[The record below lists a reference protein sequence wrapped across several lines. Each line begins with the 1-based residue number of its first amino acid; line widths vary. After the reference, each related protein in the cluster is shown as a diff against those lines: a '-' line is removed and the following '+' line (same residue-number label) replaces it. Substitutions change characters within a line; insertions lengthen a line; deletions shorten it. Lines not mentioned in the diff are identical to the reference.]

1 MIKRGKV
8 VADRDNPELTAADI
22 ARARPAKELPAHIR
36 AAFPNMGKVG
46 RPAGSDKTPVTIR
59 MDNDTLERWRST
71 GPGWQTRLNEALR
84 KVPAYS

>member
-1 MIKRGKV
+1 MAKI
-8 VADRDNPELTAADI
+8 DQTPDPDNPELTAADF
-22 ARARPAKELPAHIR
+22 ARAKRGKDIPAHIR
-36 AAFPNMGKVG
+36 AAFPNMGKRG

-84 KVPAYS
+84 KVPAHG